1 MLAAARGGE
10 VTREVFPGIVVNP
23 DFQFGEPCIAAYWLT
38 CASLVSRFRG
48 GDSVIALAE
57 DYRIPTAS
65 VEAAIRWAL
74 LSPGTRRKRLI
85 TAQEK

>member
-1 MLAAARGGE
+1 M
-10 VTREVFPGIVVNP
+10 TREVFPGIVVDPEIN
-23 DFQFGEPCIAAYWLT
+23 FGKPCIAEQWIT
-38 CASLVSRFRG
+38 CAALVSRFRG

-74 LSPGTRRKRLI
+74 LSPGTRRKRLG
-85 TAQEK
+85 K